1 MRDHKTDNI
10 IILKAYEHTATLKWV
25 IGVDYYLELLGAVT
39 FYLECDI
46 YQHPS
51 YTLVRDLTLPFAHLK
66 KEKEN
71 TSTKSWVEHL
81 QLGIFITA
89 FDVKEEIKR
98 RSQQKC
104 LWMPMRESRVN
115 QPT

>member
-1 MRDHKTDNI
+1 M
-10 IILKAYEHTATLKWV
+10 
-25 IGVDYYLELLGAVT
+25 DYYLELLGAVT